1 MSNNMD
7 KPSQDECGEES
18 KKQGKAHWD
27 DEALDAF
34 IKICVVETIA
44 GNRPGG
50 HFSKQGWKNVVRKFS
65 ELTQRTYTQKQL
77 KNKWTGLKKDWQLWT
92 SLVGKETGLGWDPVK
107 KTINASNEWWDKKV
121 KETPEAA
128 KFRTCGLKHADQLD
142 ILFKDIAVTGDG
154 AWAPSQG
161 FVHDVENELTRPT
174 ENSPEDVV
182 YDLENGLE
190 FNDGLDNIDDVDTSP
205 NIETS
210 TQDKAKRKRDGKK
223 PAVGEKVIKR
233 LDSILES
240 VANRSSRNNDKPGC
254 SIEEVMQVVE
264 GIPEIV
270 EDDELFVKAADV
282 LTERKNR
289 EMFVALRQANRQ
301 IMWLRSKKV

>member
-44 GNRPGG
+44 GNRLGG
-50 HFSKQGWKNVVRKFS
+50 HFSKQGWKNVIKKFS

-182 YDLENGLE
+182 
-190 FNDGLDNIDDVDTSP
+190 
-205 NIETS
+205 
-210 TQDKAKRKRDGKK
+210 
-223 PAVGEKVIKR
+223 
-233 LDSILES
+233 
-240 VANRSSRNNDKPGC
+240 
-254 SIEEVMQVVE
+254 
-264 GIPEIV
+264 
-270 EDDELFVKAADV
+270 
-282 LTERKNR
+282 
-289 EMFVALRQANRQ
+289 
-301 IMWLRSKKV
+301 